1 MKRAARTILGALLAI
16 SAGTL
21 HAQTAPLPGSKTIQ
35 TQPLIRFHF
44 ERAGLP
50 VPVFTLQIREDGSG
64 TYQADVVESV
74 LSENSTRSIPP
85 QHVERNLN
93 LTPAT
98 VSKIFKAARELRY
111 FSDTCASNAKNIADT
126 GTKTLTYLG
135 PKGKGS
141 CVYNY
146 SQNKNVAMLTDMFQG
161 IAYTLDEG
169 RRLDFLHRFDR
180 LGLDAE
186 MSAFAE
192 QVQEGGA
199 LELGTIA
206 PTLTALVADMEL
218 IQRVRVQA
226 EKLLEQAKDHD

>member
-1 MKRAARTILGALLAI
+1 MKRAVQTILGAVLAI
-16 SAGTL
+16 SAGAL
-21 HAQTAPLPGSKTIQ
+21 HAQTATLPGSKTVQ

-44 ERAGLP
+44 ERTGLP
-50 VPVFTLQIREDGSG
+50 VPVFTMQIREDGSG

-85 QHVERNLN
+85 QHVERNLT

-98 VSKIFKAARELRY
+98 VSKIFKAARELGY
-111 FSDTCASNAKNIADT
+111 FSDTCASKAKNIADT
-126 GTKTLTYLG
+126 GTKTLTYIG
-135 PKGKGS
+135 PNEKGS

-146 SQNKNVAMLTDMFQG
+146 SQNKNVAMLTDTFQG

-169 RRLDFLHRFDR
+169 RRLDFLHRYDR
-180 LGLDAE
+180 LGLDDE
-186 MSAFAE
+186 MSSFEE
-192 QVQEGGA
+192 QVKAGGA

-206 PTLTALVADMEL
+206 PTLAAIVADMEL

-226 EKLLEQAKDHD
+226 EKMLEKAKEND